1 MEKNLQRI
9 ANTLVLYSY
18 HVNNPGL
25 LAGKMGIILYLYR
38 YSKFAGN
45 ELYSEFAGDMLD
57 AVLRESGTVS
67 TDFEN
72 GLTGIGWAV
81 NYLLKRKIIDG
92 DVNDVLRD
100 VDTRVFGRIE
110 CNPENSVLG
119 HSIYLLERLRDNE
132 DNLDFAKHI
141 QYVLHICHGG
151 LKDYKG
157 RFSLYHLNSLLYF
170 LIEVDKTEQ
179 YADEVEKI
187 RTLIPQIL
195 EDVNRQNSFDSSDI
209 SIFDQLFTAIE
220 TERKPKWQDILRSR
234 PHRSFHTTGC
244 SMEQFI
250 RKAWLEEL
258 YFGRIDANGPSYEH
272 TKNFINQAQ
281 ESVTLDD
288 FLFMRGLAGLG
299 CALLSQME

>member
-45 ELYSEFAGDMLD
+45 EFYSEFAGDMLD
-57 AVLRESGTVS
+57 TVLRESATVS

-119 HSIYLLERLRDNE
+119 HSIYLLERLRDNK
-132 DNLDFAKHI
+132 DNVDFEKRI
-141 QYVLHICHGG
+141 QHVLHICRRG
-151 LKDYKG
+151 LSDYKG

-170 LIEVDKTEQ
+170 LIEVDKASQ

-187 RTLIPQIL
+187 RSLIPQIL
-195 EDVNRQNSFDSSDI
+195 GDINHQNCFDSSDI
-209 SIFDQLFTAIE
+209 GIFDQLFAAIE
-220 TERKPKWQDILRSR
+220 TERQPKWQDILRNR
-234 PHRSFHTTGC
+234 PHRSFHTTG
-244 SMEQFI
+244 SMEQLI
-250 RKAWLEEL
+250 RKAWMEEL
-258 YFGRIDANGPSYEH
+258 YFGRIDANGPTYEH
-272 TKNFINQAQ
+272 TKNFIDQAQ
-281 ESVTLDD
+281 ESITLDN
-288 FLFMRGLAGLG
+288 FLFMNGLAGLG
-299 CALLSQME
+299 CTLLSQLE